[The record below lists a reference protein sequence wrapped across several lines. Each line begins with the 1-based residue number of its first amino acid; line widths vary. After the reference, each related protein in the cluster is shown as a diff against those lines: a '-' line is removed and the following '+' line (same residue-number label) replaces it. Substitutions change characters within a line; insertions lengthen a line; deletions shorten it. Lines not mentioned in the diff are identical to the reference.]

1 MKEFLNS
8 AFGSW
13 IKVFVAAILG
23 LVLTNLLNGIDLFEM
38 NWKSLV
44 SGAVASVLP
53 IIINWLNPSDTRYG
67 KGEE

>member
-44 SGAVASVLP
+44 SGAVSSVLP
-53 IIINWLNPSDTRYG
+53 IIINWLNSSDPRYG
-67 KGEE
+67 RK

>member
-67 KGEE
+67 KGKE

>member
-23 LVLTNLLNGIDLFEM
+23 LVLTNLLTGIDLFEM

-67 KGEE
+67 KGKE